1 MLGQTAEATTTMED
15 ALVALD
21 PSLVSIRSSELV
33 DLAMAYAKEEEI
45 ERACGLLAESL
56 NMCSEDGLVVQV
68 QRVIGVR
75 QHLARW
81 PDAAAVRD
89 LDEQLHH
96 LTWAPV

>member
-1 MLGQTAEATTTMED
+1 MLGRTAEATTTMED

-33 DLAMAYAKEEEI
+33 DLAMAYGKEKEV

-56 NMCSEDGLVVQV
+56 NICSEDGLVVQV

-75 QHLARW
+75 KHLSRW
-81 PDAAAVRD
+81 HDAPAVRD
-89 LDEQLHH
+89 LDERLQQV
-96 LTWAPV
+96 TWAPV